1 MAFSWPGLVINEFEI
16 TLANKVSQLKS
27 IRDMVHLENGMTASR
42 TVAHYV
48 PKHLNSV
55 QAHLCQVY
63 ETVFISEKGFSN
75 IP

>member
-1 MAFSWPGLVINEFEI
+1 MAFSRPRLVTNESTI
-16 TLANKVSQLKS
+16 TLANTISPLKS